1 MAITFFYI
9 KEHLYTRLNSDDAS
23 ELILGKLLASE
34 NTLISKNWYYSTEL
48 RVLNTN
54 IFYALLFKLT
64 DNFFI
69 VRMVSYLLMWIVLLL
84 IYFGLCK
91 ALNIERNKIISAC
104 LLFIPFSNYYYSFVL
119 STAYYIPHI
128 AISFLTIMLLELYL
142 NKKKSV
148 YLISGGALA
157 LVAGLGGPRQ
167 ILVTY
172 LPLFLASLF
181 NCLFTKDKDY
191 SFFKYALIIL
201 VCSGIGYLI
210 NSRILSNYFAFFNY
224 EDIEFKTFDIDRLIS
239 LFNGLILNYGYKIGK
254 VMSSLTIT
262 NAIAGICILL
272 SVYAI
277 YYPLKH
283 KEKVSNT
290 YYRFSLFVLFAYL
303 VFMLLYAFTDMF
315 YHERYY
321 LPLIILYVPL
331 ITLLFNEVE
340 VNVFNIN
347 KNYIYVLFVLMVF
360 VQGVAYM
367 YSYNNFDG
375 NVEQREILKVL
386 EDNDYKNGYAS
397 FWNGNVYTELSNGE
411 IEFWVFQDTDLENVQ
426 SFDELYQWLQI
437 KDHMSNKP
445 SGKVFVLL
453 SNEEYKSTP
462 LKKYLNED
470 NVIYNSGN
478 YIIFGYDSYEELVA

>member
-1 MAITFFYI
+1 M
-9 KEHLYTRLNSDDAS
+9 
-23 ELILGKLLASE
+23 
-34 NTLISKNWYYSTEL
+34 
-48 RVLNTN
+48 
-54 IFYALLFKLT
+54 
-64 DNFFI
+64 
-69 VRMVSYLLMWIVLLL
+69 
-84 IYFGLCK
+84 
-91 ALNIERNKIISAC
+91 
-104 LLFIPFSNYYYSFVL
+104 
-119 STAYYIPHI
+119 
-128 AISFLTIMLLELYL
+128 
-142 NKKKSV
+142 
-148 YLISGGALA
+148 
-157 LVAGLGGPRQ
+157 
-167 ILVTY
+167 
-172 LPLFLASLF
+172 
-181 NCLFTKDKDY
+181 
-191 SFFKYALIIL
+191 IIL

-210 NSRILSNYFAFFNY
+210 NSKILSNYFTFFNY
-224 EDIEFKTFDIDRLIS
+224 EDIEFKTFDINRLVVLI
-239 LFNGLILNYGYKIGK
+239 NGFILNYGYQVGG
-254 VMSSLTIT
+254 V
-262 NAIAGICILL
+262 L
-272 SVYAI
+272 SVTTIVNTIAAVNILFSIYAI

-283 KEKVSNT
+283 KEMVSDA
-290 YYRFSLFVLFAYL
+290 YYRFALFILFDYLIFVLLYVFTNMAY
-303 VFMLLYAFTDMF
+303 VD
-315 YHERYY
+315 RYY
-321 LPLIILYVPL
+321 LPLTILYIPL
-331 ITLLFNEVE
+331 ITLFFNEVE
-340 VNVFNIN
+340 INIFNIN
-347 KNYIYVLFVLMVF
+347 KKYIYVLFVLMVF